1 MRYALVILG
10 FFLLSP
16 WLAHAETPVIELVI
30 RDHKFIP
37 ETLQVPAGVK
47 FKLIVKNEDDTAE
60 EFESYELNREKVI
73 APKSQATIYIGPLEP
88 GTYPFFG
95 EFNQKT
101 AQGRMVAK

>member
-37 ETLQVPAGVK
+37 ETLPVPAGVK

>member
-1 MRYALVILG
+1 
-10 FFLLSP
+10 
-16 WLAHAETPVIELVI
+16 LVI